1 MIAVQPEINYKE
13 FLESRQQY
21 GYWKKQ
27 HERAVKRE
35 AFLKEKAE
43 YLERQVK
50 KQKREIKEKDEQIDI
65 LLERVALLQKQVFG
79 RRTERIVQRE
89 QGEEEKAENITVQ
102 ENKRRRGKQKGAKG
116 YGRKR
121 RNNLPTEISVH
132 EIAEEDLFC
141 PICGKPCKD
150 FPGTEDSEEID
161 WEVKIIRRI
170 HKRKRYQPTCDC
182 KVFPGIF
189 AAPVAP
195 KIIPKGMFSNDFLIR
210 MLLEKFLF
218 QRPLYRICKYLQ
230 MEGLEVSQGTLTGN
244 LRRMGEVLQPL
255 YAHILERSRAANHW
269 HMDETR
275 WKVFEEIEG
284 KSGYRWW
291 LWVVVT
297 KDTCAYILD
306 PSRSSEV
313 PKIHL
318 GEGAKGIIN
327 ADRYSAYKSLGE
339 NIRVSFCWAHVRRDF
354 LRIRDGNKRHR
365 KWACEWIELINA
377 VFHTNKER
385 VKHTKG
391 SVEFLEKDK
400 ELREEMN
407 TIHQKW
413 DEELQEE
420 DISKARQ
427 KVLKSL
433 RNHWSGL
440 ILFVEHPEI
449 PMDNNEA
456 ERCLRNPVVGRKN
469 YYGSG
474 AVWSGVL
481 SAMTF
486 SIFQT
491 LLLHNIHPLSFLSEY
506 LLACAH
512 TGGKPP
518 DDMSPFLPWNI
529 SEEKKTEWGFPEFS
543 NDKE

>member
-1 MIAVQPEINYKE
+1 MIDIQQEVNYKE
-13 FLESRQQY
+13 FLELRQQY

-27 HERAVKRE
+27 HERAVQRE

-43 YLERQVK
+43 YLERQLK
-50 KQKREIKEKDEQIDI
+50 KREREIEEKDKQIDI

-79 RRTERIVQRE
+79 RRTERSKQRE
-89 QGEEEKAENITVQ
+89 DVEEDRVETTETVH
-102 ENKRRRGKQKGAKG
+102 ENKRKRGKQKGAKG

-132 EIAEEDLFC
+132 EIPEEDLFC
-141 PICGKPCKD
+141 PNCGKPCKD

-182 KVFPGIF
+182 NVLPGIF
-189 AAPVAP
+189 SASVPP

-218 QRPLYRICKYLQ
+218 QRPLYRICKYLE
-230 MEGLEVSQGTLTGN
+230 MEGLKVSQGTLTGN
-244 LRRMGEVLQPL
+244 LQRMGRFLQPL
-255 YAHILERSRAANHW
+255 YAHILERSRTANHW

-275 WKVFEEIEG
+275 WKVFEEVEG
-284 KSGYRWW
+284 KKGYRWW

-313 PKIHL
+313 PKGHL
-318 GEGAKGIIN
+318 GEDAAGIIN

-339 NIRVSFCWAHVRRDF
+339 NIRVSFCWSHVRRDF
-354 LRIRDGNKRHR
+354 LRIRDGNKRYC
-365 KWACEWIELINA
+365 KWASEWIGLINE

-385 VKHTKG
+385 VKHPKG
-391 SVEFLEKDK
+391 SVNFLEKDK

-407 TIHQKW
+407 IIHRKW
-413 DEELQEE
+413 EEELEE
-420 DISKARQ
+420 ENLPKARQ
-427 KVLKSL
+427 KALKSL

-440 ILFVEHPEI
+440 ILFVDHPEI

-456 ERCLRNPVVGRKN
+456 ERCLRNPVVGCKN

-474 AVWSGVL
+474 AVWSGTL
-481 SAMTF
+481 SAMIF

-491 LLLHNIHPLSFLSEY
+491 LLLNNIHPISFLSEY
-506 LLACAH
+506 LRACAH
-512 TGGKPP
+512 SGGKPP
-518 DDMSPFLPWNI
+518 DDISSFLPWNI
-529 SEEKKTEWGFPEFS
+529 SEDKKIEWGIPEFS
-543 NDKE
+543 NDK